1 METIDI
7 NKVAGLQALDSEGN
21 VLGVVSMEQLTDMVA
36 GKLATE
42 LAAQNTAPAM
52 RTMSL
57 TASPAAASVSATGVD
72 KPERQLLDVSDP
84 QYVRVIGP
92 DGNSGKQGISQFAQ
106 VVGGLLC
113 NEVHFTSTIGIV
125 KTKIRVDKDQTQEID
140 YYRGIAIFFTPIN
153 HGIALASLPAKW
165 NSTITVI
172 NNATSNAINFNET
185 KNGVAITLDTE
196 KEKMIIT
203 NYSQTTD
210 VDIVFISCE

>member
-57 TASPAAASVSATGVD
+57 QASPAAASVSATGID

-84 QYVRVIGP
+84 KYVRVIGP

-106 VVGGLLC
+106 VVGGLIGAK
-113 NEVHFTSTIGIV
+113 NFIKTSNNLLTSRDDMNSLESGI
-125 KTKIRVDKDQTQEID
+125 IYSFAPESGFPSNFPSSAQFG
-140 YYRGIAIFFTPIN
+140 RGIIDTRICYPHLLQIIYAFN
-153 HGIALASLPAKW
+153 SSSLK
-165 NSTITVI
+165 I
-172 NNATSNAINFNET
+172 
-185 KNGVAITLDTE
+185 VARMSYDEGKHWYDWMEL
-196 KEKMIIT
+196 
-203 NYSQTTD
+203 
-210 VDIVFISCE
+210 